1 MFQRRFSENREW
13 ETDDSGTMKETIE
26 LVECHNGEPSS
37 MTDLENNNP
46 KVNKIPKLTNLPT
59 LSISGPS
66 PPHDEEFL

>member
-1 MFQRRFSENREW
+1 
-13 ETDDSGTMKETIE
+13 MKETIE

-37 MTDLENNNP
+37 TTDLENNNP
-46 KVNKIPKLTNLPT
+46 KVNTIPKLTNLPT

>member
-1 MFQRRFSENREW
+1 
-13 ETDDSGTMKETIE
+13 MKETIE
-26 LVECHNGEPSS
+26 LVECHNGERSS
-37 MTDLENNNP
+37 MTDLENSNP